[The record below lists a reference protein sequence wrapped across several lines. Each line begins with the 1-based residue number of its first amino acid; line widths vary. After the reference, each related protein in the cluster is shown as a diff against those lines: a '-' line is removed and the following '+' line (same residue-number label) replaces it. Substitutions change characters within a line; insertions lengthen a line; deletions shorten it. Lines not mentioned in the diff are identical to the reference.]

1 METTKMLQQ
10 LKSILGPAAPS
21 QEQSLT
27 WLDTPAMIH
36 LRGGSAYGD
45 ERALGSRT
53 YFQRKIS
60 FLQHLGNNDFTRA
73 EEYLD
78 EADSYSCVGGSEFD
92 RGAFEAY
99 KSEAR

>member
-36 LRGGSAYGD
+36 LRGGSEHAACNERSRGAGPRYFKDGRKVRYLYGD
-45 ERALGSRT
+45 VL
-53 YFQRKIS
+53 
-60 FLQHLGNNDFTRA
+60 LDMLTRDA
-73 EEYLD
+73 
-78 EADSYSCVGGSEFD
+78 
-92 RGAFEAY
+92 RG
-99 KSEAR
+99 

>member
-1 METTKMLQQ
+1 MRIRQNAEIIEEQ
-10 LKSILGPAAPS
+10 LKFGILDIA
-21 QEQSLT
+21 
-27 WLDTPAMIH
+27 
-36 LRGGSAYGD
+36 AYGD

-60 FLQHLGNNDFTRA
+60 FLQHLGNNDFPRA